1 MDNAALNATMI
12 TLMENDRKKS
22 AKKAKLNVLT
32 NALASGEVS
41 VTLTSDDIKQI
52 LDHRA
57 PDGSIVLK
65 LHLDL

>member
-1 MDNAALNATMI
+1 MNPALNAAMI
-12 TLMENDRKKS
+12 SVSRQNRERS
-22 AKKAKLNVLT
+22 AKKAKIDAITNVLA
-32 NALASGEVS
+32 NGEISVALTA
-41 VTLTSDDIKQI
+41 DDIKQM